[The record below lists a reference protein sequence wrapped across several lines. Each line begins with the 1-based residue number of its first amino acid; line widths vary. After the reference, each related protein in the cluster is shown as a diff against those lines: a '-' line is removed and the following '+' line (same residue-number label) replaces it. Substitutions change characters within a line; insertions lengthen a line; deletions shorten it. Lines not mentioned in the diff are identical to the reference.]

1 MKQISLFVSGFRG
14 KQGKVTKREK
24 FLSEMDQV
32 IPWSR
37 LTQVIEPHYPK
48 AGNGRPPIGLEK
60 MLRIYF
66 LQQWRGHLGWYNLSD
81 PAAADAPYDTETMR
95 RYVGT
100 GWPRAIEHGQDTLP
114 DESTICLFRHLLE
127 EHRLPDRIF
136 AEVKALL
143 TERGLMMHQGTIVD
157 ATIINAPWSTK
168 NQKKQR
174 DPEMHQTKKGN
185 QWRGHLGWYFGM
197 KAHTGVDKDSGL
209 VHPVAVSAANL
220 HDSQAMDEL
229 LHGEETALWGD
240 SAYQSKERQQ
250 TAEENGLAWH
260 VNVKA
265 SRHRALTEKERQQ
278 NRARSRARAT
288 GWPRAIGEH
297 PYRIVKV
304 LWGHGPRPPRIKV
317 RYKGLLKNALQ
328 FFTLFALANVYH
340 ARRKL
345 LPVMG

>member
-14 KQGKVTKREK
+14 KPGKITKREK

-32 IPWSR
+32 IPWAR
-37 LTQVIEPHYPK
+37 LVKVIEPFYPK
-48 AGNGRPPIGLEK
+48 ASNGRPPMGLAK

-66 LQQWRGHLGWYNLSD
+66 LQQWYNLSD
-81 PAAADAPYDTETMR
+81 PAAEEALYDSETMR
-95 RYVGT
+95 RFVG
-100 GWPRAIEHGQDTLP
+100 IENGQDTIP

-157 ATIINAPWSTK
+157 ATIINAPSSTK
-168 NQKKQR
+168 NEKKER

-185 QWRGHLGWYFGM
+185 QWYFGM

-209 VHPVAVSAANL
+209 VHTVAVSAANL
-220 HDSQAMDEL
+220 HDSQAMDDL
-229 LHGEETALWGD
+229 LHGQETALWGD

-278 NRARSRARAT
+278 NRERSRARA
-288 GWPRAIGEH
+288 IVEH

-304 LWGHGPRPPRIKV
+304 LWGHTKV

>member
-14 KQGKVTKREK
+14 KPGKITKREK

-32 IPWSR
+32 IPWAR
-37 LTQVIEPHYPK
+37 LVKVIEPFYPK
-48 AGNGRPPIGLEK
+48 ASNGRPPMGLAK

-66 LQQWRGHLGWYNLSD
+66 LQQWYNLSD
-81 PAAADAPYDTETMR
+81 PAAEEALYDSETMR
-95 RYVGT
+95 RFVG
-100 GWPRAIEHGQDTLP
+100 IENGQDTIP

-157 ATIINAPWSTK
+157 ATIINAPSSTK
-168 NQKKQR
+168 NEKKER

-185 QWRGHLGWYFGM
+185 QWYFGM

-209 VHPVAVSAANL
+209 VHTVAVSAANL
-220 HDSQAMDEL
+220 HDSQAMDDL
-229 LHGEETALWGD
+229 LHGQETALWGD

-265 SRHRALTEKERQQ
+265 SRHRALTENERKQ
-278 NRARSRARAT
+278 NRERSRART
-288 GWPRAIGEH
+288 IVEH

-304 LWGHGPRPPRIKV
+304 LWGHTKV

>member
-1 MKQISLFVSGFRG
+1 MKQMSLFVSGFRG
-14 KQGKVTKREK
+14 KPGKVTKREK
-24 FLSEMDQV
+24 FLGEMDQV

-37 LTQVIEPHYPK
+37 LIDVIKPHYPE
-48 AGNGRPPIGLEK
+48 AGNGRPPMGLEK

-66 LQQWRGHLGWYNLSD
+66 LQQWYNLSD
-81 PAAADAPYDTETMR
+81 PAMEEALYDSETMR
-95 RYVGT
+95 RFVG
-100 GWPRAIEHGQDTLP
+100 IENGQDPIP

-143 TERGLMMHQGTIVD
+143 TERGLMMHQGSIVD
-157 ATIINAPWSTK
+157 ATIINAPSSTK
-168 NQKKQR
+168 NQKKER

-185 QWRGHLGWYFGM
+185 QWYFGM

-209 VHPVAVSAANL
+209 VHTVGISAANL
-220 HDSQAMDEL
+220 HDSQAMNEL
-229 LHGEETALWGD
+229 LHGQETALWGD

-250 TAEENGLAWH
+250 TAEDNGLAWH

-278 NRARSRARAT
+278 NRERSRARA
-288 GWPRAIGEH
+288 IVEH

-304 LWGHGPRPPRIKV
+304 LWGHVKV

-328 FFTLFALANVYH
+328 FFTLFALANVYLV
-340 ARRKL
+340 RKKL
-345 LPVMG
+345 LPS

>member
-1 MKQISLFVSGFRG
+1 M
-14 KQGKVTKREK
+14 
-24 FLSEMDQV
+24 
-32 IPWSR
+32 
-37 LTQVIEPHYPK
+37 
-48 AGNGRPPIGLEK
+48 GLAE

-66 LQQWRGHLGWYNLSD
+66 LQQWPGHLGWYNLSD
-81 PAAADAPYDTETMR
+81 PAAEEALYDSETMR
-95 RYVGT
+95 RFVG
-100 GWPRAIEHGQDTLP
+100 IENGQDTIP
-114 DESTICLFRHLLE
+114 DESTVCLFRHLLE

-157 ATIINAPWSTK
+157 ATIINAPSSTK
-168 NQKKQR
+168 NEKKER

-185 QWRGHLGWYFGM
+185 QWYFGM
-197 KAHTGVDKDSGL
+197 KAHTGVNKDSGL
-209 VHPVAVSAANL
+209 VHTVAVSAANL

-229 LHGEETALWGD
+229 LHGQETALWGD

-265 SRHRALTEKERQQ
+265 RRHRALTNDERAQ
-278 NRARSRARAT
+278 NRERSRARAT
-288 GWPRAIGEH
+288 GWPRAIVEH

-304 LWGHGPRPPRIKV
+304 LWGHSKV

-340 ARRKL
+340 ARRRL

>member
-14 KQGKVTKREK
+14 KPGKITKREK

-37 LTQVIEPHYPK
+37 LIEVIKPHYPE
-48 AGNGRPPIGLEK
+48 AGNGRPPIGLAK

-66 LQQWRGHLGWYNLSD
+66 LQQWYNLSD
-81 PAAADAPYDTETMR
+81 PAIEEALYDSETMR
-95 RYVGT
+95 RFVG
-100 GWPRAIEHGQDTLP
+100 IENGQDTIP
-114 DESTICLFRHLLE
+114 DESTVCLFRHLLE

-143 TERGLMMHQGTIVD
+143 TERELMMSEGTIVD
-157 ATIINAPWSTK
+157 ATIINAPSSTK
-168 NQKKQR
+168 NKKKER

-185 QWRGHLGWYFGM
+185 QWYFGM

-209 VHPVAVSAANL
+209 VHTVGISAANL

-229 LHGEETALWGD
+229 LHGQETALWGD

-250 TAEENGLAWH
+250 TAEDNGLAWH

-265 SRHRALTEKERQQ
+265 SRHRALTEKERKH
-278 NRARSRARAT
+278 NRERSRARA
-288 GWPRAIGEH
+288 IVEH

-304 LWGHGPRPPRIKV
+304 LWGHTKV

>member
-14 KQGKVTKREK
+14 KPGKITKREK
-24 FLSEMDQV
+24 FLGEMDQV
-32 IPWSR
+32 IPWAR
-37 LTQVIEPHYPK
+37 LVKVIEPFYPK
-48 AGNGRPPIGLEK
+48 ASNGRPPMGLAK

-66 LQQWRGHLGWYNLSD
+66 LQQWYNLSD
-81 PAAADAPYDTETMR
+81 PAAEEALYDSETMR
-95 RYVGT
+95 RFVG
-100 GWPRAIEHGQDTLP
+100 IEHGQDTIP
-114 DESTICLFRHLLE
+114 DESTLCLFRHLLE

-143 TERGLMMHQGTIVD
+143 TERGLMMNEGTIVD
-157 ATIINAPWSTK
+157 ATIINAPSSTK
-168 NQKKQR
+168 NKNKER

-185 QWRGHLGWYFGM
+185 QWYFGM

-209 VHPVAVSAANL
+209 VHTVAVSAANL

-229 LHGEETALWGD
+229 LHGQETALWGD

-250 TAEENGLAWH
+250 TAEENGLTWH

-265 SRHRALTEKERQQ
+265 SRHRALTDEELAQ
-278 NRARSRARAT
+278 NRERSRARA
-288 GWPRAIGEH
+288 IVEH

-304 LWGHGPRPPRIKV
+304 LWGHAKV

-340 ARRKL
+340 ARRRL

>member
-14 KQGKVTKREK
+14 KPGKITKREK
-24 FLSEMDQV
+24 FLGEMDQV
-32 IPWSR
+32 IPWAR
-37 LTQVIEPHYPK
+37 LVKVIEPFYPK
-48 AGNGRPPIGLEK
+48 ASNGRPPMGLAK

-66 LQQWRGHLGWYNLSD
+66 LQQWYNLSD
-81 PAAADAPYDTETMR
+81 PAAEEALYDSETMR
-95 RYVGT
+95 RFVG
-100 GWPRAIEHGQDTLP
+100 IEYGQDTIP
-114 DESTICLFRHLLE
+114 DESTVCLFRHLLE

-143 TERGLMMHQGTIVD
+143 TERGLMMSEGTIVD
-157 ATIINAPWSTK
+157 ATIINAPSSTK
-168 NQKKQR
+168 NEKKER

-185 QWRGHLGWYFGM
+185 QWYFGM
-197 KAHTGVDKDSGL
+197 KAHTGVDKESGL
-209 VHPVAVSAANL
+209 VQTIAVSAANL

-250 TAEENGLAWH
+250 TAEESGIAWH

-265 SRHRALTEKERQQ
+265 SRHRALTDDERAQ
-278 NRARSRARAT
+278 NRERSRARA
-288 GWPRAIGEH
+288 IVEH

-304 LWGHGPRPPRIKV
+304 LWGHTKV

>member
-14 KQGKVTKREK
+14 KPGKITKREK
-24 FLSEMDQV
+24 FLGEMDQV
-32 IPWSR
+32 IPWAR
-37 LTQVIEPHYPK
+37 LVKVIEPFYPK
-48 AGNGRPPIGLEK
+48 ASNGRPPMGLAK

-66 LQQWRGHLGWYNLSD
+66 LQQWYNLSD
-81 PAAADAPYDTETMR
+81 PAAEEALYDSETMR
-95 RYVGT
+95 RFVG
-100 GWPRAIEHGQDTLP
+100 IENGRDTIP

-127 EHRLPDRIF
+127 EHRLPDQIF

-143 TERGLMMHQGTIVD
+143 TERGLMMSEGTIVD
-157 ATIINAPWSTK
+157 ATIINAPSSTK
-168 NQKKQR
+168 NKNKER

-185 QWRGHLGWYFGM
+185 QWYFGTGWPRAM
-197 KAHTGVDKDSGL
+197 KAHTGVDKDSGW
-209 VHPVAVSAANL
+209 VHTVGISAANL

-229 LHGEETALWGD
+229 LHGQETALWGD

-250 TAEENGLAWH
+250 MAEESGLAWH

-265 SRHRALTEKERQQ
+265 SRHRALTDQERVQ
-278 NRARSRARAT
+278 NRERSRARA
-288 GWPRAIGEH
+288 IVEH

-304 LWGHGPRPPRIKV
+304 LWGHTKV

>member
-14 KQGKVTKREK
+14 KPGKVTQREK

-37 LTQVIEPHYPK
+37 LIEVIKPHYPE
-48 AGNGRPPIGLEK
+48 AGNGRPPMGLEK

-66 LQQWRGHLGWYNLSD
+66 LQQWYNLSD
-81 PAAADAPYDTETMR
+81 PAAEEALYDSETMR
-95 RYVGT
+95 RFVG
-100 GWPRAIEHGQDTLP
+100 IEHGQDTIA
-114 DESTICLFRHLLE
+114 DESTLCLFRHLLE
-127 EHRLPDRIF
+127 ERRLPDRIF

-143 TERGLMMHQGTIVD
+143 TERGLMMSEGTIVD
-157 ATIINAPWSTK
+157 ATLINAPSSTK
-168 NQKKQR
+168 NEKKER
-174 DPEMHQTKKGN
+174 DPEMRQTKKGN
-185 QWRGHLGWYFGM
+185 QWYLGM
-197 KAHTGVDKDSGL
+197 KAHTGVDQESGL
-209 VHPVAVSAANL
+209 VHTVAVSAANL

-229 LHGEETALWGD
+229 MHGDERAVWGD
-240 SAYQSKERQQ
+240 SAYQSNERQQ
-250 TAEENGLAWH
+250 TAEDNGVAWH

-265 SRHRALTEKERQQ
+265 SRHRALTDEERAQ
-278 NRARSRARAT
+278 NRERSRARA
-288 GWPRAIGEH
+288 IVEH
-297 PYRIVKV
+297 PYRVVKV
-304 LWGHGPRPPRIKV
+304 RWGHTKV

>member
-14 KQGKVTKREK
+14 KPGKITKREK

-32 IPWSR
+32 IPWAR
-37 LTQVIEPHYPK
+37 LVKVIEPFYPK
-48 AGNGRPPIGLEK
+48 ASNGRPPMGLAE

-66 LQQWRGHLGWYNLSD
+66 LQQWPGHLGWYNLSD
-81 PAAADAPYDTETMR
+81 PAAEEALYDSETMR
-95 RYVGT
+95 RFVG
-100 GWPRAIEHGQDTLP
+100 IENGQDTIP
-114 DESTICLFRHLLE
+114 DESTVCLFRHLLE

-157 ATIINAPWSTK
+157 ATIINAPSSTK
-168 NQKKQR
+168 NEKKER

-185 QWRGHLGWYFGM
+185 QWYFGM
-197 KAHTGVDKDSGL
+197 KAHTGVNKDSGL
-209 VHPVAVSAANL
+209 VHTVAVSAANL

-229 LHGEETALWGD
+229 LHGQETALWGD

-265 SRHRALTEKERQQ
+265 RRHRALTNDERAQ
-278 NRARSRARAT
+278 NRERSRARAT
-288 GWPRAIGEH
+288 GWPRAIVEH

-304 LWGHGPRPPRIKV
+304 LWGHSKV

-340 ARRKL
+340 ARRRL

>member
-1 MKQISLFVSGFRG
+1 MKQISLFVTGFRG
-14 KQGKVTKREK
+14 KPGKVTKREK

-32 IPWSR
+32 IPWVR
-37 LTQVIEPHYPK
+37 LVEVIEPFYPK
-48 AGNGRPPIGLEK
+48 ASNGRPPMGLAK

-66 LQQWRGHLGWYNLSD
+66 LQQWYNLSD
-81 PAAADAPYDTETMR
+81 PAAEEALYDSETMR
-95 RYVGT
+95 RFVG
-100 GWPRAIEHGQDTLP
+100 IENGQDTIP

-143 TERGLMMHQGTIVD
+143 TERGLMMNEGTIVD
-157 ATIINAPWSTK
+157 ATIINAPSSTK
-168 NQKKQR
+168 NKSKER
-174 DPEMHQTKKGN
+174 DPEMRQTKKGN
-185 QWRGHLGWYFGM
+185 QWYFGM

-209 VHPVAVSAANL
+209 VHTVAISAANL

-229 LHGEETALWGD
+229 LHGDEKALWGD

-250 TAEENGLAWH
+250 MAEDSGIAWH

-278 NRARSRARAT
+278 NRERSRARA
-288 GWPRAIGEH
+288 IVEH

-304 LWGHGPRPPRIKV
+304 LWGHTKV

-340 ARRKL
+340 VRRQL
-345 LPVMG
+345 LPVMGSVSLK

>member
-14 KQGKVTKREK
+14 KPGKISKREK

-32 IPWSR
+32 IPWAR
-37 LTQVIEPHYPK
+37 LVKVIEPFYPK
-48 AGNGRPPIGLEK
+48 ASNGRPPMGLAK

-66 LQQWRGHLGWYNLSD
+66 LQQWYNLSD
-81 PAAADAPYDTETMR
+81 PAAEEALYDSETMR
-95 RYVGT
+95 RFVG
-100 GWPRAIEHGQDTLP
+100 IENGQDTIP

-157 ATIINAPWSTK
+157 ATIINAPSSTK
-168 NQKKQR
+168 NEKKER

-185 QWRGHLGWYFGM
+185 QWYFGM

-209 VHPVAVSAANL
+209 VHTVAVSAANL
-220 HDSQAMDEL
+220 HDSQAMDDL
-229 LHGEETALWGD
+229 LHGQETALWGD

-278 NRARSRARAT
+278 NRERSRARA
-288 GWPRAIGEH
+288 IVEH

-304 LWGHGPRPPRIKV
+304 LWGHTKV

>member
-14 KQGKVTKREK
+14 KPGKITKREK

-37 LTQVIEPHYPK
+37 LIEVIKPHYPE
-48 AGNGRPPIGLEK
+48 AGNGRPPIGLAK

-66 LQQWRGHLGWYNLSD
+66 LQQWYNLSD
-81 PAAADAPYDTETMR
+81 PAIEEALYDSETMR
-95 RYVGT
+95 RFVG
-100 GWPRAIEHGQDTLP
+100 IENGQDTIP
-114 DESTICLFRHLLE
+114 DESTVCLFRHLLE

-143 TERGLMMHQGTIVD
+143 TERELMMSEGTIVD
-157 ATIINAPWSTK
+157 ATIINAPSSTK
-168 NQKKQR
+168 NKKKER

-185 QWRGHLGWYFGM
+185 QWYFGM

-209 VHPVAVSAANL
+209 VHTVGISAANL

-229 LHGEETALWGD
+229 LHGQETALWGD

-250 TAEENGLAWH
+250 TAEDNGLAWH

-265 SRHRALTEKERQQ
+265 SRHRALTEKERKH
-278 NRARSRARAT
+278 NRERSRARAT
-288 GWPRAIGEH
+288 GWPRAIVEH

-304 LWGHGPRPPRIKV
+304 LWGHTKV

>member
-14 KQGKVTKREK
+14 KPGKITKREK
-24 FLSEMDQV
+24 FLGEMDQV
-32 IPWSR
+32 IPWAR
-37 LTQVIEPHYPK
+37 LVKVIEPFYPK
-48 AGNGRPPIGLEK
+48 ASNGRPPMGLAK

-66 LQQWRGHLGWYNLSD
+66 LQQWYNLSD
-81 PAAADAPYDTETMR
+81 PAAEEALYDSETMR
-95 RYVGT
+95 RFVG
-100 GWPRAIEHGQDTLP
+100 IENGRDTIP

-127 EHRLPDRIF
+127 EHRLPDQIF

-143 TERGLMMHQGTIVD
+143 TERGLMMSEGTIVD
-157 ATIINAPWSTK
+157 ATIINAPSSTK
-168 NQKKQR
+168 NKNKER

-185 QWRGHLGWYFGM
+185 QWYFGM

-209 VHPVAVSAANL
+209 VHTVGISAANL

-229 LHGEETALWGD
+229 LHGQETALWGD

-250 TAEENGLAWH
+250 MAEESGLAWH

-265 SRHRALTEKERQQ
+265 SRHRALTDQERVQ
-278 NRARSRARAT
+278 NRERSRARA
-288 GWPRAIGEH
+288 IVEH

-304 LWGHGPRPPRIKV
+304 LWGHTKV